1 MAFRRSVPQE
11 DLAETMTPEQVARHT
26 TTYQASRGGH
36 FPAEERPVP
45 GTPQERPRQN

>member
-11 DLAETMTPEQVARHT
+11 ELAETMTDKQMARHA

-36 FPAEERPVP
+36 FPVAEKPLP
-45 GTPQERPRQN
+45 GAPQERPRAS

>member
-11 DLAETMTPEQVARHT
+11 DLAKTMTPEQQAQHA

-36 FPAEERPVP
+36 FPAEDKPVP
-45 GTPQERPRQN
+45 GQPQEGPRQN